1 MHDRVMSNDATNRAV
16 QYDRIGAPDVLYLAE
31 KPVPQPA
38 EGRVVLAVRAVGL
51 NPFDAKVR
59 AGIVPMQTPFP
70 RGLGGDVAGVVEAVG
85 EEAVYHDGVPV
96 QVGDEVLGFGMSTL
110 REHLAVSAAN
120 LARKPV
126 TLSWAVA
133 GSLATPGLTAVASYD
148 VLRPAT
154 GDTVFV
160 SAAAGAVGFLY
171 AQLARAAGA
180 RVIGSA
186 SPVNHD
192 RLRQAG
198 IEPVTYGEGLADR
211 LRALAPEGLTAVQDN
226 AGGETIEVAL
236 ALGVTPD
243 RICEIVDHDATERL
257 GLASP
262 GRYPRRADR
271 LESLAGQVADGIL
284 SLPVQQ
290 TFPLDEVAAAF
301 ALLETRHLHGK
312 VVVTP

>member
-1 MHDRVMSNDATNRAV
+1 MSNDATNRAV
-16 QYDRIGAPDVLYLAE
+16 QYDRTGGPDVLYLAQ
-31 KPVPQPA
+31 KPVPEPA
-38 EGRVVLAVRAVGL
+38 AGRVVLAVRAVGL

-59 AGIVPMQTPFP
+59 AGIIPMQTVFP
-70 RGLGGDVAGVVEAVG
+70 RGIGGDVAGVVEAVG
-85 EEAVYHDGVPV
+85 EGAVYHDGAPA

-120 LARKPV
+120 LARKPA
-126 TLSWAVA
+126 TLPWAVA

-160 SAAAGAVGFLY
+160 SAAAGSVGFLY

-186 SPVNHD
+186 SPANHE
-192 RLRQAG
+192 RLRAAG
-198 IEPVTYGEGLADR
+198 VEPVAYGPGLAER
-211 LRALAPEGLTAVQDN
+211 LGALAPEGLTAVQDN
-226 AGGETIEVAL
+226 AGGETIEAAL
-236 ALGVTPD
+236 SLGVPPA
-243 RICEIVDHDATERL
+243 RICEIVDHDAVERL

-262 GRYPRRADR
+262 GRYERRADR
-271 LESLAGQVADGIL
+271 LELLAEQVADGIL
-284 SLPVQQ
+284 SFPVQQ

-301 ALLETRHLHGK
+301 ALLETRHLRGK